1 MVRSVPLDSQARPDP
16 SRILAIAVAI
26 AVHAFA
32 FLLLLVPMAVPPL
45 QALVEP
51 KPEVIFLPPKEKVVE
66 LKPVDPQKQRPVTR
80 PQDPRPVR
88 ESATPQHQPEVIVDE
103 GSVPAQTADAYVP
116 GPSVPEAFDPGPI
129 SVGNLGYARAT
140 PPPYP
145 RAELHKGIEGTVMLK
160 VLVDVD
166 GTPLEV
172 SVQQS
177 SGNRALDRS
186 AREHVLKHWRF
197 QPATRDGSAVQ
208 AYGVVPIVFS
218 LQ

>member
-1 MVRSVPLDSQARPDP
+1 MVRSLPLDSQARPDP
-16 SRILAIAVAI
+16 SRILAIAAAI

-32 FLLLLVPMAVPPL
+32 FLLLLVPMAAAPL
-45 QALVEP
+45 QAFVDP
-51 KPEVIFLPPKEKVVE
+51 KPEVIFIPAKEKLVE
-66 LKPVDPQKQRPVTR
+66 VKPIDKQK
-80 PQDPRPVR
+80 PRPI
-88 ESATPQHQPEVIVDE
+88 TKPQVPAAVPDTVKPHEQTQVIVDN
-103 GSVPAQTADAYVP
+103 GSVAAEASEAYIP
-116 GPSVPEAFDPGPI
+116 GPLVADTFDPGPI

-145 RAELHKGIEGTVMLK
+145 RGELQRGIHGTVMLK

-166 GTPLEV
+166 GKPLEV

-177 SGNRALDRS
+177 SGNTALDRS
-186 AREHVLKHWRF
+186 ARDHVLKHWLF